1 MFDLNRGE
9 WFVSLF
15 ILIAIVSAPVWP
27 ALGEWIARR
36 LAKDGTHSR
45 NRDRA

>member
-15 ILIAIVSAPVWP
+15 ILIAIVSAPAWP
-27 ALGEWIARR
+27 ALGEWVVRR
-36 LAKDGTHSR
+36 VVKNGTR
-45 NRDRA
+45 AENRDRH

>member
-15 ILIAIVSAPVWP
+15 ILIAVISAPAWP
-27 ALGEWIARR
+27 ALGEWVARR
-36 LAKDGTHSR
+36 LTKDGARSDS
-45 NRDRA
+45 RDRA

>member
-15 ILIAIVSAPVWP
+15 ILISIVSAPLWP

-36 LAKDGTHSR
+36 LVKGGTEPGG
-45 NRDRA
+45 RDRV